1 MNILAIG
8 AHPDDVDFGCGG
20 ALLKYGEKGHN
31 VYLLILSKGEKGGDP
46 ELRQREQESSAR
58 ILKVKDL
65 FFGGYLDTEITLD
78 RELIITIENVLNKV
92 NPDFIFVNYLDDTHQ
107 DHRNLARATMSA
119 TRHVKNVLFFEG
131 PTTQHF
137 TPNVFIDIETVL
149 DKKLECLQT
158 HTSQVSKTNIE
169 NLTIIE
175 VAKSA
180 ANFRGIQGKVRYAE
194 AFQSLRL
201 FINI

>member
-8 AHPDDVDFGCGG
+8 AHPDDIDFGCGG

-31 VYLLILSKGEKGGDP
+31 VYMLILSKGEKGGDP
-46 ELRQREQESSAR
+46 EIRQKEQESSAQL
-58 ILKVKDL
+58 LKVKKL
-65 FFGGYLDTEITLD
+65 FFGGYLDTEIALD

-92 NPDFIFVNYLDDTHQ
+92 KPDFIFVNYLDDTHQ

-149 DKKLECLQT
+149 DKKLECLKA
-158 HTSQVSKTNIE
+158 HASQVRKTNIE
-169 NLTIIE
+169 NLTIVE